1 MINFKI
7 AETED
12 YEKLVPFFIENDL
25 EFSEEEPV
33 PTDLVKCWEIV
44 ENVDAEEQLLK
55 RRDAKRATGAAD
67 ALDSSDESRGYS
79 RLIGGFV
86 LAKREGEFIVDGI
99 AIAPD
104 YRKHKLGR
112 VLLNK
117 GIEETLKQGGSRIFL
132 VARAPG
138 FFRKA
143 GFVTVPREE
152 APNFFECLTC
162 PQYGVDC
169 HPEVM
174 RLDLA

>member
-7 AETED
+7 SVTED

-33 PTDLVKCWEIV
+33 PTDLVKCWQIT
-44 ENVDAEEQLLK
+44 
-55 RRDAKRATGAAD
+55 RTGED
-67 ALDSSDESRGYS
+67 GEK
-79 RLIGGFV
+79 LIGAFV

-99 AIAPD
+99 AIDPR
-104 YRKHKLGR
+104 YRKFKLGKT
-112 VLLNK
+112 LLEK
-117 GIEETLKQGGSRIFL
+117 GIQETLERGGRRIFL

-138 FFRKA
+138 FFRKL
-143 GFVTVPREE
+143 GFVTVGRED

-174 RLDLA
+174 RLDL